1 MTGDLDGPRDD
12 LLPRSALWRTA
23 SALFRY
29 PRPGAEAEIG
39 ASAFWDAAERA
50 AESLA
55 EGELVDSVRRARRR
69 FEGRDAASLEEEFV
83 RAFGHTLE
91 GPAPPYE
98 TLWGLEGSLLQ
109 PHAIADLAA
118 FYRAHGLQVLPGGE
132 RPDHL
137 SVECEFLHY
146 LAYKEARARSRG
158 ESGHAEICRATRAEF
173 LREHVGRFAP
183 AFAQRLRK
191 ESGDRAFGAA
201 GDLLGALVR
210 SEAAALQVRSG
221 AEDLPLRTISFE
233 DEAGCVSCPL
243 AQEAGRPP
251 G

>member
-1 MTGDLDGPRDD
+1 MTDDLDGPRDD

-29 PRPGAEAEIG
+29 PRPGA
-39 ASAFWDAAERA
+39 AAEVGESGFWEA
-50 AESLA
+50 AETAASSL
-55 EGELVDSVRRARRR
+55 GEKELAGSVRRARRA
-69 FEGRDAASLEEEFV
+69 FEGRGPASLEEEFV

-98 TLWGLEGSLLQ
+98 TLWGLDGSLLQ

-158 ESGHAEICRATRAEF
+158 EAGHAEICRATRAEF

-183 AFAQRLRK
+183 AFAERLRK

-210 SEAAALQVRSG
+210 SESAALQVRTG
-221 AEDLPLRTISFE
+221 AEDLPLRTISLE
-233 DEAGCVSCPL
+233 DEGGCVSCPL
-243 AQEAGRPP
+243 AQDAGRPP

>member
-1 MTGDLDGPRDD
+1 MTGDLDGSRDD
-12 LLPRSALWRTA
+12 LLPRSALWRSA

-29 PRPGAEAEIG
+29 PRPGAEAEVGG
-39 ASAFWDAAERA
+39 AEFWEAAERA
-50 AESLA
+50 ARALA
-55 EGELVDSVRRARRR
+55 EPALADAVGRARRG

-83 RAFGHTLE
+83 QAFGHTLE
-91 GPAPPYE
+91 GSAPPYE

-118 FYRAHGLQVLPGGE
+118 FYRAHGLQIVPGGE

-146 LAYKEARARSRG
+146 LAFKEARARARG
-158 ESGHAEICRATRAEF
+158 EAGHVETCRATRAEF
-173 LREHVGRFAP
+173 LREHLGRFAP
-183 AFAQRLRK
+183 AFARRLRQA
-191 ESGDRAFGAA
+191 SGDRAFGAA

-210 SEAAALQVRSG
+210 SEAASLEVRTG
-221 AEDLPLRTISFE
+221 DEDLPLRTISFE
-233 DEAGCVSCPL
+233 DEGGCVSCPL
-243 AQEAGRPP
+243 AREAGRSP